1 MSTPRRR
8 SGQGAPL
15 VLLHGVGLDHTL
27 WDDLV
32 PLLEPDFDVLR
43 YDLLGHGA
51 APGIAGE
58 ARVQDFVAQLD
69 AELDLA
75 GWPQANVLGYSM
87 GGLIAGAYAA
97 ARPRRVSRLVLL
109 STVFQRTPEEV
120 RAVTARLAAAATQDV
135 EAAAGVSLQ
144 RWFTPGFQA
153 ARPERVAA
161 IGQRLLRNDRANFLA
176 AYRLFAQGDPI
187 LAHAAPDIACP
198 ALAMTGEEDV
208 GSTARMTRGLAR
220 ALPDGRARVVDG
232 QRHMLPVEAPAVVAA
247 ALQAFLLP
255 TTAESSA

>member
-1 MSTPRRR
+1 MSAPRRR

-32 PLLEPDFDVLR
+32 PLLEPDFEVLR

-51 APGIAGE
+51 APGLTGE
-58 ARVQDFVAQLD
+58 ARVQDFIAQLD
-69 AELDLA
+69 AELDRA
-75 GWPQANVLGYSM
+75 GWQRASVLGYSM

-97 ARPRRVSRLVLL
+97 ARPQRVERLVLL
-109 STVFQRTPEEV
+109 STVFQRTPEEA
-120 RAVTARLAAAATQDV
+120 RAVTARLTAAATQDV
-135 EAAAGVSLQ
+135 EAAAAISLQ
-144 RWFTPGFQA
+144 RWFTPEFLA
-153 ARPERVAA
+153 TRPQQVAA
-161 IGQRLLRNDRANFLA
+161 IGQRLVRNDRASFLA

-187 LAHAAPDIACP
+187 LAQAAPDIACP
-198 ALAMTGEEDV
+198 TLAMTGEQDV

-220 ALPDGRARVVDG
+220 ALPDGRARVVEG
-232 QRHMLPVEAPAVVAA
+232 QRHMLPVEAPAVVAS

-255 TTAESSA
+255 KTAESPA